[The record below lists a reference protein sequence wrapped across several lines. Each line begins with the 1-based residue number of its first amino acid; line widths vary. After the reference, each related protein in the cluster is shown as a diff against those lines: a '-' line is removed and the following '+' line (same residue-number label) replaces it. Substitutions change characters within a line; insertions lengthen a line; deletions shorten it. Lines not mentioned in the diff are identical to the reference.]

1 MPQPRPST
9 PRPSTPRPSTPR
21 APDARPRKRAA
32 SREGARSGA
41 RSSVRP
47 AAPSAP
53 RGRARKLTDGSE
65 KPRLDP
71 NDAGVRRRAAKRNR
85 RRAINLLAWGVL
97 AGATVFVIG
106 AGTGVW
112 AEYKRVQQKI
122 GVKEATLSDLR
133 AQLGRKQRRVA
144 AQNTREGKERALVE
158 GGYLGPGE
166 RFLLFP
172 KGKDKKKD

>member
-1 MPQPRPST
+1 MPQ
-9 PRPSTPRPSTPR
+9 PRPSTPR
-21 APDARPRKRAA
+21 APDARPRKRAT
-32 SREGARSGA
+32 SRAA
-41 RSSVRP
+41 ARP
-47 AAPSAP
+47 AASNAP

-71 NDAGVRRRAAKRNR
+71 NDVGVRRRAAKRNR

-97 AGATVFVIG
+97 ACATVFVIG

-122 GVKEATLSDLR
+122 GIKEATLADLR
-133 AQLGRKQRRVA
+133 AQLERKQRRVA

-172 KGKDKKKD
+172 KSKDKKKD